1 MHYSLQAK
9 FILKF
14 YRVYSQPKFFQTT
27 QAKEIWLFANQRTS
41 APQLENGKSSTGADT
56 TDWQH
61 WLLSLKGNTH
71 TCPQS
76 EEKRMFPFRFLPLR
90 IGYYWMSK
98 QVEPFH
104 LSDIKNPRT
113 TTMTTNFKQSDT
125 AKNEVEVFLPIY
137 LAMAIITIDKS
148 RMVWQERHRK
158 WVFVP
163 WLSWIT
169 CQGV

>member
-1 MHYSLQAK
+1 MHTNSYS
-9 FILKF
+9 FTVYILNQ
-14 YRVYSQPKFFQTT
+14 SFFQTT
-27 QAKEIWLFANQRTS
+27 QAKEIWLFANWRTS
-41 APQLENGKSSTGADT
+41 TSWDLENGKSSTGADT

-76 EEKRMFPFRFLPLR
+76 EEKRMFPLRFLPLR

-125 AKNEVEVFLPIY
+125 AKNEVEVFFDNLFGNGNHY
-137 LAMAIITIDKS
+137 N
-148 RMVWQERHRK
+148 R
-158 WVFVP
+158 
-163 WLSWIT
+163 
-169 CQGV
+169 